1 MSENMTTSP
10 TPETEGFWN
19 RIIAILSCVVV
30 VAVAFLIPGPRP
42 NLGGSLDV
50 SGLPFVNMA
59 LNATPT
65 VLLLVAFALI
75 KVRRINAHKITM
87 LAAFGTS
94 SAFLVSY
101 VIYHWFKAGPRRY
114 EGPYVGL
121 YYVVLISHI
130 ILAMGVLP
138 LALTTLY
145 RGWTRQDARHRT
157 IARITLP
164 IWLYVSVTGVIIY
177 LMLYG

>member
-30 VAVAFLIPGPRP
+30 VAVAFLILGPRP
-42 NLGGSLDV
+42 NLGGSLDF

-59 LNATPT
+59 LTATTT

-75 KVRRINAHKITM
+75 KVRRINAHKMTM

-94 SAFLVSY
+94 SAFLVSLLCSQLPAHSSPPLSLR
-101 VIYHWFKAGPRRY
+101 VAGRLRGRR
-114 EGPYVGL
+114 
-121 YYVVLISHI
+121 
-130 ILAMGVLP
+130 
-138 LALTTLY
+138 
-145 RGWTRQDARHRT
+145 
-157 IARITLP
+157 
-164 IWLYVSVTGVIIY
+164 
-177 LMLYG
+177 